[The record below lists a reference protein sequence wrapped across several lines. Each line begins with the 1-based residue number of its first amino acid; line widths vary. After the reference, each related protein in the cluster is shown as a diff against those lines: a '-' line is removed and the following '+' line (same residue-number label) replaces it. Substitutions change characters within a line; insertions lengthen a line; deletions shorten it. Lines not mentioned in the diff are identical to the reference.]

1 MGEGGGA
8 GWYTDQITCTFY
20 KLYDNKYLTLLNQ
33 LKMCLFWSKKWNGFI
48 QIITCLKWLFP
59 VTLVFTKQLAS
70 KLDQNFLTL

>member
-20 KLYDNKYLTLLNQ
+20 KLYDNKYN
-33 LKMCLFWSKKWNGFI
+33 KYNIFWSKKWNGFI